1 MPQMKHLALPLTH
14 HLGLPALFEEEIRQ
28 RYIQGGS
35 DAFERL
41 QGRHRLA
48 VLELTDEA
56 RGDPGMFGEGYRS
69 QPSHLAHTSN
79 LFPQIHRASLA
90 LLLAAD
96 ILGLGGRVTGA
107 SVGRARS
114 SP

>member
-1 MPQMKHLALPLTH
+1 MPPMKHLALLLTH

-28 RYIQGGS
+28 RYIQRGS

-48 VLELTDEA
+48 VLQLTDEA
-56 RGDPGMFGEGYRS
+56 RGDPGMFGECYAS
-69 QPSHLAHTSN
+69 QPPHLTHTSN
-79 LFPQIHRASLA
+79 LFPQIHRASLT

-96 ILGLGGRVTGA
+96 LLGLGWRVPGA
-107 SVGRARS
+107 SFRT
-114 SP
+114 